1 MALISF
7 CLLRAWPFKLCQ
19 SQQYHFSLWWW
30 CHFSVFFVCF
40 YDRTIPH
47 ATEHQSPRPSPPAE
61 KLDLS
66 DSEGDFVT
74 QVFNSIFFV
83 WEEDFFFK
91 LFLKFFK
98 CSLCFLNTYIFL
110 QVDHGEF
117 QHLPHSQPEVH
128 HVPHVVVLDASAACA
143 SPNQVEVECVLGY
156 ERTPVQV
163 ICHNQQSFSKQSL
176 SKFVVDINSFQLE
189 YCEAMVFHFW
199 RFTVQMWKYTI
210 IQIYL

>member
-1 MALISF
+1 MATKRMFYVTASNQNVGRKKNRRPLAQGRLVTSPTPQEANLPHLQQGIVHDTF
-7 CLLRAWPFKLCQ
+7 HHQ
-19 SQQYHFSLWWW
+19 SVAVDDLNATPR
-30 CHFSVFFVCF
+30 
-40 YDRTIPH
+40 RTIPH

-66 DSEGDFVT
+66 DSEEDFVT
-74 QVFNSIFFV
+74 
-83 WEEDFFFK
+83 
-91 LFLKFFK
+91 
-98 CSLCFLNTYIFL
+98 

-176 SKFVVDINSFQLE
+176 SNIDEKKDSAIGKSRSLQYLE
-189 YCEAMVFHFW
+189 WEISM
-199 RFTVQMWKYTI
+199 
-210 IQIYL
+210 LL